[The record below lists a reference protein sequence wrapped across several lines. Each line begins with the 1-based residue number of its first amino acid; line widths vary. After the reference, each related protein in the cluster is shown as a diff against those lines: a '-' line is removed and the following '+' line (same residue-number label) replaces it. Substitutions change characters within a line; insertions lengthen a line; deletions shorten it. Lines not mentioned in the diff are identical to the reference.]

1 MSSKL
6 INRRQFLTLPLAT
19 ILGSALGS
27 AVAPLAQALALAD
40 IRQAAYSADVGVLYG
55 LFSFHLDGTISE
67 MVDRAQGR
75 YDVRA
80 AGEGDG
86 IANEMESH
94 GALRDGRWR
103 PLRMRSRVS
112 VKGRESRS
120 AITYDYARRVIDYH
134 FRGETFFLRRLR
146 VAADVVRIPEGLH
159 VDDAVSAALNYDDGT
174 WRPRQDG
181 TLETWVVR
189 RKRNENEGPDD
200 VEKFYRAELV
210 PFRLR
215 VSPEPAS
222 GKPVAEFDLT
232 RFSSWATRDR
242 PARVTFGRDR
252 RPESMVLSMI
262 LGTSVRIQLKTA

>member
-6 INRRQFLTLPLAT
+6 INRRQFLTLPLAA

-27 AVAPLAQALALAD
+27 ALAPLAQALAVAD
-40 IRQAAYSADVGVLYG
+40 IRQAAYVADVDVLYG
-55 LFSFHLDGTISE
+55 LLSFRLDGTITE
-67 MVDRAQGR
+67 MVDRAAGR

-80 AGEGDG
+80 VGEGDG
-86 IANEMESH
+86 IANQMESH
-94 GALRDGRWR
+94 GALRDGRWQ
-103 PLRMRSRVS
+103 PLRLRTWLS

-120 AITYDYARRVIDYH
+120 AITYDYARRTIEYR
-134 FRGETFFLRRLR
+134 FRGETFLLRRVR
-146 VAADVVRIPEGLH
+146 VADDVVPIPDGLR

-174 WRPRQDG
+174 WRPGPDG

-210 PFRLR
+210 PFRLKLI
-215 VSPEPAS
+215 PATAS